1 MSGRENQQ
9 YIVECLEH
17 GIKRWSQ
24 SYSHSSIDGY
34 HFTIYSWEMWFKY
47 ETICKEAWKYA
58 YLTAMSLQAI
68 WSLLHTNVENDLHN
82 NLTMTFINIAII
94 SKVSNVKYSI
104 FTCKTIIINMLHFKQ
119 KKNLIVIANN
129 KH

>member
-1 MSGRENQQ
+1 MDTTLQYTLEKCDSNMKLFVKRLENN
-9 YIVECLEH
+9 
-17 GIKRWSQ
+17 
-24 SYSHSSIDGY
+24 
-34 HFTIYSWEMWFKY
+34 
-47 ETICKEAWKYA
+47 A
-58 YLTAMSLQAI
+58 YLTAMSPQAI

-82 NLTMTFINIAII
+82 NLTMTFINIATI

-104 FTCKTIIINMLHFKQ
+104 FTCKTVIINMLHFKQ